1 MKKVQINILL
11 FTALLAGLSACLKKD
26 AMNIDP
32 DSATKNV
39 VEFANT
45 GDNLASASSKYPRF
59 YADLGTVNFGQVATL
74 KVNVSYSGIETAS
87 QDITVN
93 LALDTAALSLYNN
106 TDGTNYTVPPTTVYK
121 FPSSVII
128 NKGTR
133 LTQVEITITIGSD
146 FDFNESYA
154 VPLKISSASSG
165 TVSNNFGSAI
175 YSFGG
180 RNKYDGIYKIKGYV
194 NHPTAAYT
202 GPFVADEVSF
212 TTTGAAS
219 IEMEAQ
225 PFSNNGALSFFGVYP
240 VFTVNA
246 DNSVTVTSLPDGGM
260 APSISDPNYKN
271 RYDPA
276 TKTFYISYSYNTAA
290 PRIVYD
296 TCIYVKPR

>member
-1 MKKVQINILL
+1 MKQVQINILL
-11 FTALLAGLSACLKKD
+11 FSALLVGLSSCLKKD
-26 AMNIDP
+26 VMNIDP
-32 DSATKNV
+32 DSGIKNV

-59 YADLGTVNFGQVATL
+59 YADLGTVNFGQVSTL
-74 KVNVSYSGIETAS
+74 KVNVGYSGIETAS

-106 TDGTNYTVPPTTVYK
+106 TDGTNYTVPPATVYK
-121 FPSSVII
+121 LPSSVVI

-133 LTQVEITITIGSD
+133 LTQVDITITIGSD

-154 VPLKISSASSG
+154 VPLKITSASSG

-180 RNKYDGIYKIKGYV
+180 RNKYDGIYMIKGYV
-194 NHPTAAYT
+194 SHPNAAYT
-202 GPFVADEVSF
+202 GPFLADEVSF

-219 IEMEAQ
+219 IGMEAQ
-225 PFSNNGALSFFGVYP
+225 PFSNNGTLSSFGVYP

-246 DNSVTVTSLPDGGM
+246 DNSVTVTGLPDGGM

-271 RYDPA
+271 RYDPS
-276 TKTFYISYSYNTAA
+276 TKTFYISYSYNAA
-290 PRIVYD
+290 TPRIVYD
-296 TCIYVKPR
+296 TCVYVKPR

>member
-11 FTALLAGLSACLKKD
+11 FFALMAGLSACLKKD

-32 DSATKNV
+32 DSGTKNV

-45 GDNLASASSKYPRF
+45 GDNVASASSKYPRF
-59 YADLGTVNFGQVATL
+59 YADLGTVNSGQVSAIKL
-74 KVNVSYSGIETAS
+74 NVGYSGVETAS

-106 TDGTNYTVPPTTVYK
+106 TDGTHYTVPPTTVYK
-121 FPSSVII
+121 FPASVVIS
-128 NKGTR
+128 KGTR
-133 LTQVEITITIGSD
+133 LSQVEISITISND

-194 NHPTAAYT
+194 NHPNAAYT
-202 GPFVADEVSF
+202 GPFLADEVSF

-219 IEMEAQ
+219 IGMEAQ
-225 PFSNNGALSFFGVYP
+225 PFFNNGALSFFGVYP

-246 DNSVTVTSLPDGGM
+246 DNSVTVTNMPDGGK
-260 APSISDPNYKN
+260 APSVSDPNYKN
-271 RYDPA
+271 RYDP
-276 TKTFYISYSYNTAA
+276 TTRTFYISYSYNAA
-290 PRIVYD
+290 TPRIIYD

>member
-1 MKKVQINILL
+1 MKQVQINILL
-11 FTALLAGLSACLKKD
+11 FLVLLAGLSSCLKKD

-45 GDNLASASSKYPRF
+45 GDNLATASSKYPRF
-59 YADLGTVNFGQVATL
+59 YADLGTVSSGQVSSIKL
-74 KVNVSYSGIETAS
+74 NVSYSGIENAS

-106 TDGTNYTVPPTTVYK
+106 TDGTNYTVPPISVYK
-121 FPSSVII
+121 FPTSVII
-128 NKGTR
+128 KKGTQ
-133 LTQVEITITIGSD
+133 LTQVEISITITAD

-154 VPLKISSASSG
+154 IPLKITSASSG
-165 TVSNNFGSAI
+165 TVSSNFGSAI

-180 RNKYDGIYKIKGYV
+180 RNKYDGIYLVKGNV
-194 NHPTAAYT
+194 THPNAAYT
-202 GPFVADEVSF
+202 GPFLADEVAF

-219 IEMEAQ
+219 IEMDGQ
-225 PFSNNGALSFFGVYP
+225 PFSNNGTLSYFSFNP

-271 RYDPA
+271 RYDPS

-290 PRIVYD
+290 PRIIYD

>member
-1 MKKVQINILL
+1 MKQVQINILL
-11 FTALLAGLSACLKKD
+11 FSALLTGLSSCLKKD

-32 DSATKNV
+32 DSGTKNV

-45 GDNLASASSKYPRF
+45 GDNVASVASKYPRF
-59 YADLGTVNFGQVATL
+59 YADLGTVTAGQVTAINL
-74 KVNVSYSGIETAS
+74 NVSYSGIDNAS

-93 LALDTAALSLYNN
+93 LALDTAALSLYNT
-106 TDGTNYTVPPTTVYK
+106 TDGTDYTVPPTTVCK

-128 NKGTR
+128 KKGTR
-133 LTQVEITITIGSD
+133 LTQVDISITISND

-154 VPLKISSASSG
+154 LPLKITSASAG
-165 TVSNNFGSAI
+165 TISNNFGSAI

-180 RNKYDGIYKIKGYV
+180 RNKYDGIYLVKGNV
-194 NHPTAAYT
+194 THPNAAYT
-202 GPFVADEVSF
+202 GPFVADEVEF

-219 IEMEAQ
+219 IGMKAQ
-225 PFSNNGALSFFGVYP
+225 PFFNNGTLSTFGVYP

-246 DNSVTVTSLPDGGM
+246 DNSVTVTNMPDGGM
-260 APSISDPNYKN
+260 APSVSDPNYKN

-276 TKTFYISYSYNTAA
+276 TKTFFISYSYNAST
-290 PRIVYD
+290 PRIIYD

>member
-11 FTALLAGLSACLKKD
+11 FAALLTGLSACLKKD

-32 DSATKNV
+32 DSGTKNV

-45 GDNLASASSKYPRF
+45 GDNLASASSKYPKF
-59 YADLGTVNFGQVATL
+59 YTDLGTVNVGQVATV
-74 KVNVSYSGIETAS
+74 KVNVSYSGTETAS

-93 LALDTAALSLYNN
+93 LALDTAALSLQNN
-106 TDGTNYTVPPTTVYK
+106 TDGTKDTVPPASVYK

-133 LTQVEITITIGSD
+133 LTQVEITITISSD
-146 FDFNESYA
+146 FDFNKSYA
-154 VPLKISSASSG
+154 VPLKIASASSG
-165 TVSNNFGSAI
+165 TVSNNFGSAV

-194 NHPTAAYT
+194 KHPNKDYT

-219 IEMEAQ
+219 IGMKAQ
-225 PFSNNGALSFFGVYP
+225 PFFNKGTLSTFGVYP

-246 DNSVTVTSLPDGGM
+246 DNSVTVTGLPDGGM
-260 APSISDPNYKN
+260 APSVSDPTYKN

-276 TKTFYISYSYNTAA
+276 TKTFYISYSYNATD
-290 PRIVYD
+290 PRIIYD

>member
-11 FTALLAGLSACLKKD
+11 SFALLAGLSSCLKKD

-32 DSATKNV
+32 DAGTKNV
-39 VEFANT
+39 IEFANS

-59 YADLGTVNFGQVATL
+59 FADLGTVNSGQVAAFKL
-74 KVNVSYSGIETAS
+74 NINYSGVETAS

-93 LALDTAALSLYNN
+93 LALDTAALSLYNT
-106 TDGTNYTVPPTTVYK
+106 TDGTHYMVPPASVYK
-121 FPSSVII
+121 FPTSVVIS
-128 NKGTR
+128 KGKQ
-133 LTQVEITITIGSD
+133 LAQADVTITISND

-154 VPLKISSASSG
+154 VPLKISSASAG

-180 RNKYDGIYKIKGYV
+180 RNKYDGIYRIKGNV
-194 NHPTAAYT
+194 THPTAAYT
-202 GPFVADEVSF
+202 GPFLAEEETF
-212 TTTGAAS
+212 KTTGAAS
-219 IEMEAQ
+219 IGMEAQ
-225 PFSNNGALSFFGVYP
+225 PFFNNGTLSYFGVSP

-246 DNSVTVTSLPDGGM
+246 DNSVTVTNMPDGGM

-276 TKTFYISYSYNTAA
+276 TKTFYISYSYNAAA